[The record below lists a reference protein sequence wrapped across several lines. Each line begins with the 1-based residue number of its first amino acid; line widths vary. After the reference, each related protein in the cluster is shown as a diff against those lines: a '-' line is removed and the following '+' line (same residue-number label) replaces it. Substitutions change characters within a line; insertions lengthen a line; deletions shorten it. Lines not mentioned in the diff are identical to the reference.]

1 MSETINLGIIGAGFT
16 GKSAAKNCGPL
27 ARINALALAEPDEDR
42 RRGVVEEF
50 GVPRSYRDYR
60 KILDDDDVD
69 AVYYGVPPDIRLPMV
84 LEGFA
89 AGKHALVQKPHAT
102 RAPQILEMEAAAERA
117 GKTLMFSY
125 FFRHFPHNRRIR
137 AAVERGRI
145 GRVYHGRS
153 FNRSRR
159 PPEVN
164 EFDRWLHVYGNKGG
178 PLGQHYSHDLDL
190 LWWLMGCPK
199 PLWAFAIKHTLHNP
213 EIGGQHEPSEN
224 YLSGLVGFE
233 GDRTI
238 EISCSD
244 VDQCDSPKVFALYGT
259 QGAITGDD
267 PRRAASRGD
276 DKAIYRV
283 AGNDV
288 VREEIDE
295 ELDEPY
301 SEVPSLEFDFYRE
314 LEHFAMAIA
323 GEVEPEVGAA
333 EAYAFMHVLDALY
346 DSALTQEK
354 VWIGVKD

>member
-1 MSETINLGIIGAGFT
+1 
-16 GKSAAKNCGPL
+16 
-27 ARINALALAEPDEDR
+27 
-42 RRGVVEEF
+42 
-50 GVPRSYRDYR
+50 
-60 KILDDDDVD
+60 
-69 AVYYGVPPDIRLPMV
+69 
-84 LEGFA
+84 
-89 AGKHALVQKPHAT
+89 
-102 RAPQILEMEAAAERA
+102 
-117 GKTLMFSY
+117 
-125 FFRHFPHNRRIR
+125 
-137 AAVERGRI
+137 
-145 GRVYHGRS
+145 
-153 FNRSRR
+153 
-159 PPEVN
+159 
-164 EFDRWLHVYGNKGG
+164 
-178 PLGQHYSHDLDL
+178 
-190 LWWLMGCPK
+190 MGCPK